1 VVFVDLDSV
10 NPLMFLVPRDSGL
23 ALKPIWT
30 QLPYLGGVRPLRI
43 LRIHGQ
49 GKLSQRAL
57 AQLKPALEVGL
68 PAGWELLVP
77 AASP

>member
-1 VVFVDLDSV
+1 
-10 NPLMFLVPRDSGL
+10 MFLVPRDSGL

-30 QLPYLGGVRPLRI
+30 QRPYLSDVRPIRI

-57 AQLKPALEVGL
+57 AQLKPALGTGL
-68 PAGWELLVP
+68 PEGWELLLP